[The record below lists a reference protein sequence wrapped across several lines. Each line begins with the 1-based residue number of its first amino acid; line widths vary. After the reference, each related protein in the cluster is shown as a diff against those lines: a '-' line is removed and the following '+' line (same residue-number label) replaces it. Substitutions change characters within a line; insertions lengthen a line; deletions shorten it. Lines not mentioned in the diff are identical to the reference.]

1 VKSLDWKGGYP
12 VNAEEFNR
20 KLTAILSADV
30 EGYSRLMS
38 QDEVGTIRILTAYR
52 EAMTTI
58 IEQYKGRVVDSI
70 GDNLLAEFASVVD
83 AVNCA
88 VEIQRELAERNAE
101 IPSARK
107 MQFRIGV
114 NLGDVVEEE
123 ERIYGDGVNIAA
135 RIESLSDAGGIS
147 ISGTVYDQVKNK
159 LGLEYEYLGEQS
171 FKNIPEPVRVY
182 RVLSSSGAAPQIEP
196 ASVDRMAFPLPDA
209 PSIAVLPFTN
219 LSGDPGQDYLVDGIT
234 ENIITALSKAP
245 RLFVIARNSTF
256 TYKGKAVKVQQ
267 VAEDLGVRYVLEG
280 SIQRSGDRIRV
291 TAQLIDALS
300 GRHLGAERYDRDLKD
315 LFAFQDEIALQIL
328 NVIQV
333 KLTEGDQARWK
344 GGSPQKVETE
354 LKHLEAMGLF
364 QQYTQ
369 ESNAIAKRLAEE
381 MIGEDPKS
389 HLGYIPMAL
398 TLVSEPWYGSTTNPK
413 ETFDQAVEMAQ
424 KAIVLGAQ
432 NGGLHAMLAYI
443 YAMRREYD
451 KAIAE
456 GELAVQIEPSGA
468 DAILQ
473 NGTALTW
480 AGRAKEAIP
489 HIEKGL
495 RLNPYPPMNF
505 YTNAGNAYLFSGQHE
520 KALTYYRKAKLMSP
534 SSPMGYRGCAAAYA
548 LLGRQD
554 EARTEAEEVMRLEPS
569 FSLERFDKI
578 LPYCPAYRVILV
590 SALRKAGLT

>member
-1 VKSLDWKGGYP
+1 M
-12 VNAEEFNR
+12 NAEGVKR

-30 EGYSRLMS
+30 EGYTRLMS
-38 QDEVGTIRILTAYR
+38 QDEVGTIRTLTAYR
-52 EAMTTI
+52 EAMATLI
-58 IEQYKGRVVDSI
+58 KQYKGRVVDAP

-83 AVNCA
+83 AVNCT

-107 MQFRIGV
+107 MRFRIGV

-135 RIESLSDAGGIS
+135 RIESLAEAGGIC
-147 ISGTVYDQVKNK
+147 ISGTVYDQVQDK
-159 LGLEYEYLGEQS
+159 LGFEYESLGEQEV
-171 FKNIPEPVRVY
+171 KNIAKPIRVY
-182 RVLSSSGAAPQIEP
+182 RVLSYPGAAAQVEP

-219 LSGDPGQDYLVDGIT
+219 LSGDPGQEFLVDGLT

-245 RLFVIARNSTF
+245 GLFVIARNSTF

-267 VAEDLGVRYVLEG
+267 IAEELGVRYVLEG
-280 SIQRSGDRIRV
+280 SVMKSGDRIRV

-300 GRHLGAERYDRDLKD
+300 GKHLWAERYDRDLKD
-315 LFAFQDEIALQIL
+315 LFAFQDEISLRIL
-328 NVIQV
+328 SAMQV
-333 KLTEGDQARWK
+333 KLTDGDEARWR
-344 GGSPQKVETE
+344 GGPPSKFETV
-354 LKHLEAMGLF
+354 LKYLEAMGLARQF
-364 QQYTQ
+364 TK

-389 HLGYIPMAL
+389 HLGYTSMAL
-398 TLVSEPWYGSTTNPK
+398 TLVSDPWYGSTTNPK
-413 ETFDQAVEMAQ
+413 ETLDQAVEMAQ
-424 KAIVLGAQ
+424 KAIALGAHS
-432 NGGLHAMLAYI
+432 GGLHVILGYI

-468 DAILQ
+468 DANLQ
-473 NGTALTW
+473 NGTVLTW
-480 AGRAKEAIP
+480 AGRAKEAIS

-505 YTNAGNAYLFSGQHE
+505 YTNAGNAYLFSGQYE
-520 KALTYYRKAKLMSP
+520 KALTYYGKAKLMSP
-534 SSPMGYRGCAAAYA
+534 SSPMSYRGCAAAYA

-554 EARTEAEEVMRLEPS
+554 EARTEAEEAMRLEPS
-569 FSLERFDKI
+569 FSLERYDKI
-578 LPYCPAYRVILV
+578 HPLCPEYRAILV
-590 SALRKAGLT
+590 NALRKAGLK